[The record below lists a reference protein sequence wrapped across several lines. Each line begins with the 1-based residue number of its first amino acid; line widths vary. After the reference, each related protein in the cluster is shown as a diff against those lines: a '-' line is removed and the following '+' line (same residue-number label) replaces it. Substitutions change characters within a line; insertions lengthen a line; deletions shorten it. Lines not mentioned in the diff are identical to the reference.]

1 MYSMTLMLQG
11 VRLARL
17 AMLLQNE
24 VERVIVDRT
33 GLDGTFD
40 LELEFAPQGRR
51 PVGLPGSPSPS
62 SDGPPLAT
70 ALQEQLGLRL
80 ESVRGPVPVV
90 IVERAEL
97 PTPD

>member
-1 MYSMTLMLQG
+1 MLQG
-11 VRLARL
+11 VRLSRL
-17 AMLLQNE
+17 ATLLQNE
-24 VERVIVDRT
+24 VERVIVDKT

-51 PVGLPGSPSPS
+51 PLGLPGPPSPPP
-62 SDGPPLAT
+62 DGPPRAT
-70 ALQEQLGLRL
+70 ALREQLGLTP

-97 PTPD
+97 PSPD